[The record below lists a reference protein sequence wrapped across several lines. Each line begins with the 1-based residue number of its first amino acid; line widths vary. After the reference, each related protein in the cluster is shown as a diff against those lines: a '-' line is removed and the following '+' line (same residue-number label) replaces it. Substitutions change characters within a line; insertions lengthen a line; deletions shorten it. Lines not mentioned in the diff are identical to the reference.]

1 MEIQIGGMI
10 GLYGGAL
17 IGLIGWYVGRNKAK
31 KQRVLD
37 EIHDHIWQKTRS
49 YSWYLTLFTIYI
61 LFTLHGF
68 GITMGVAPVLG
79 IIMIVHIASWGIIG
93 SFLTAFM
100 YSEKTFK
107 TNDFF
112 IGLGV
117 IIISAILFLV
127 LSLITNHWLYLLMS
141 IPFGMVGYLF
151 MKQSKQK
158 ES

>member
-61 LFTLHGF
+61 LFTLHVF
-68 GITMGVAPVLG
+68 GITLSVSTVLG
-79 IIMIVHIASWGIIG
+79 LVLLIHLGGWGIIG
-93 SFLTAFM
+93 VILTALM
-100 YSEKTFK
+100 YNEKEIKVT
-107 TNDFF
+107 D
-112 IGLGV
+112 
-117 IIISAILFLV
+117 
-127 LSLITNHWLYLLMS
+127 
-141 IPFGMVGYLF
+141 
-151 MKQSKQK
+151 
-158 ES
+158 